1 MKFQRQAKILDLID
15 RFEIETQE
23 DLTAHLRALGYNT
36 TQATIS
42 RDIKE
47 LRLIKTLSSETG
59 KYKYT
64 SSNAGAVDSFTT
76 RLRNLFRECVTD
88 IDAAQNMVV
97 IKTLPGLGQAA
108 AMAIDAMRA
117 PDVVGT
123 LGGDDTV
130 FAVMRDNDSA
140 QKFCTQA
147 RDILK

>member
-59 KYKYT
+59 KYT
-64 SSNAGAVDSFTT
+64 SSNAGAADSFTT
-76 RLRNLFRECVTD
+76 RLRNIFRECVTD

-140 QKFCTQA
+140 QKFCKQA

>member
-47 LRLIKTLSSETG
+47 LRLIKTLSPETG

-64 SSNAGAVDSFTT
+64 SSNAGAADSFTT
-76 RLRNLFRECVTD
+76 RLRNIFRECVTD

-117 PDVVGT
+117 P
-123 LGGDDTV
+123 
-130 FAVMRDNDSA
+130 
-140 QKFCTQA
+140 
-147 RDILK
+147 

>member
-47 LRLIKTLSSETG
+47 LRPIKTLLGTG
-59 KYKYT
+59 HKYVA
-64 SSNAGAVDSFTT
+64 SNAGAADSFTT
-76 RLRNLFRECVTD
+76 RLRNIFRECVTD

-117 PDVVGT
+117 DDVVGT
-123 LGGDDTV
+123 LGGDDTRV
-130 FAVMRDNDSA
+130 RHADNDSA